1 MFNTTTINLLEKA
14 MNGGVLR
21 HSILTDNLANVNTPG
36 FKKSDVSFRSTL
48 DSVLV
53 STLQLKTTKSKH
65 LKAGEVKSEPA
76 VVRFPETSLRN
87 DGNNVDID
95 MELAS
100 LAENTLYLN
109 SLTQFLSA
117 QLGLL
122 RQSIS
127 EGRR

>member
-1 MFNTTTINLLEKA
+1 MLNTNTISMLEKA
-14 MNGGVLR
+14 MDGGVLR

-36 FKKSDVSFRSTL
+36 FKRSDVSFRSTL
-48 DSVLV
+48 DGVMK
-53 STLQLKTTKSKH
+53 STLKLKTTRSKH
-65 LKAGEVKSEPA
+65 FDAREVKSEPT

-95 MELAS
+95 MELAA
-100 LAENTLYLN
+100 LAENTLYMN
-109 SLTQFLSA
+109 SLTQFLSS

-122 RQSIS
+122 RQSIT